1 MKRRIGFWLP
11 ISSIPSG
18 VAPVAAVAVVIV
30 IAIIGAGVAAGQ
42 GNSACVTGGAV
53 ASGNPGLA
61 SDCETLLSL
70 KDSLRGTATLNWST
84 DTPIASWNGIT
95 VGGSPQRVT
104 KVKLQKKGLS
114 GYIPAEIGSLAMLG
128 ELWLYTNTLTGTI
141 PPEMGN
147 LSNLSWLL
155 LANNK
160 LSGQI
165 PEALNNLTLDRLWLQ
180 KNSFTGCVPYNLTLT
195 REYKVD
201 RGLAACAPPS
211 GSSTP
216 TPTPVAGTPTPTPTP
231 VPGTTQTPTAVPG
244 DTSARLTAI
253 EGRLSDVERRVASLE
268 ADMARLLATPTPT
281 PVPTPGATPTPTPTP
296 TPTDLGTQQ
305 QPVPFGTAFTFQNSI
320 TDHWEFTVLETTPD
334 ATRTI
339 LDHNRF
345 NDPPADGNQFYMVKV
360 RAKYLGTASQT
371 FDPYSRLKVLGNGG
385 VVYTNNC
392 AYNSIPDSIPNPE
405 LFKNG
410 QIEGNDCWEIASSD
424 ADSLVLFVEPDQRYS
439 GHSRFWFSLTPP

>member
-1 MKRRIGFWLP
+1 MKRRIGSWLP

-30 IAIIGAGVAAGQ
+30 IAIIGAGVVAGQ
-42 GNSACVTGGAV
+42 GSSACVTGGAV

-61 SDCETLLSL
+61 SDCESLLSL
-70 KDSLRGTATLNWST
+70 KDSLRGTATLNWSA
-84 DTPIASWNGIT
+84 DTPIARWNGIT

-104 KVKLQKKGLS
+104 KVKLQKKGLN
-114 GYIPAEIGSLAMLG
+114 GYIPAEIGNLAELS
-128 ELWLYTNTLTGTI
+128 ELWMYDNALTGTI

-216 TPTPVAGTPTPTPTP
+216 TPTPVSGTPTPTPTP
-231 VPGTTQTPTAVPG
+231 VPGTTQTPTAVSG

-281 PVPTPGATPTPTPTP
+281 PTPLPGATPTPTPTP
-296 TPTDLGTQQ
+296 TPADLGTQQ
-305 QPVPFGTAFTFQNSI
+305 HPVPFGTTFTFQNSR
-320 TDHWEFTVLETTPD
+320 TDHWEFTVLEVTPD
-334 ATRTI
+334 ATSVI
-339 LDHNRF
+339 LDHSRY
-345 NDPPADGNQFYMVKV
+345 NDPPASGNQFYMARV

-371 FDPYSRLKVLGNGG
+371 FDPYSRLKVLGDGG
-385 VVYTNNC
+385 VVYENNC
-392 AYNSIPDSIPNPE
+392 VYNSIPDSIPNPE

-424 ADSLVLFVEPDQRYS
+424 ADSLVLFVESDS
-439 GHSRFWFSLTPP
+439 WLDDTRFWFSLTPP